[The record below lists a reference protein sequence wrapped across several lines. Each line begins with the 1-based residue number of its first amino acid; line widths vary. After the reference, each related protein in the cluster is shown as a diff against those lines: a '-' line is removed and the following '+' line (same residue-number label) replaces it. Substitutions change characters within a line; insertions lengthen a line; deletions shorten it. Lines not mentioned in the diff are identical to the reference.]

1 MPGAQ
6 LQQTRCGQ
14 CNLNLIRGDRLCRQY
29 ICITC
34 TMVQMLLCPH
44 TLQGHATVS
53 LRPAATSKGALAEKE
68 ETIQELRETNE
79 VGLPA

>member
-1 MPGAQ
+1 MH
-6 LQQTRCGQ
+6 LQHW
-14 CNLNLIRGDRLCRQY
+14 LCVMQ
-29 ICITC
+29 
-34 TMVQMLLCPH
+34 VLLCCH
-44 TLQGHATVS
+44 VLQGHATVS